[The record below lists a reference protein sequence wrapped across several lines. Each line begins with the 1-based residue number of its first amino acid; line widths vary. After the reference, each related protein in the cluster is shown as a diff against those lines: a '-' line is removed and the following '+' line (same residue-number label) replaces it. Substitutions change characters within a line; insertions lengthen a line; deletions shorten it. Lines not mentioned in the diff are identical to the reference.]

1 MSLPSDPAHRRRY
14 RLILGLTWAGICL
27 ALMAIMVA
35 VVNRVIPREFL
46 GVAIATYLFI
56 FPVIGYFGLA
66 EKRRQRVCDAVIHSA
81 ERQYL
86 LLARI
91 SDQSAT
97 GTADASEDAKTRWF
111 GEINRFIDR
120 YSACVSKPG
129 DINIINEYR
138 ADLILAI
145 DRLVVQDIDA

>member
-1 MSLPSDPAHRRRY
+1 MSLPFDPAHRRRY
-14 RLILGLTWAGICL
+14 RLILGLTWGVVCL

-35 VVNRVIPREFL
+35 VVNRVIPRGFL
-46 GVAIATYLFI
+46 GVAVAASLFI
-56 FPVIGYFGLA
+56 FLVIGYFGFA
-66 EKRRQRVCDAVIHSA
+66 ERQRQRVCDAVIHYA

-86 LLARI
+86 FLARI
-91 SDQSAT
+91 NDQSAT
-97 GTADASEDAKTRWF
+97 GTADASKDAKARWV

-129 DINIINEYR
+129 DIDIINRYR

-145 DRLVVQDIDA
+145 DQLVVQDAET